1 MIIVFAKELKFEVRL
16 RLTLRKGFL
25 TQLGISCLNT
35 ANWQKF
41 DLNHKEVTQLA
52 QIILHD
58 YPGLEL
64 PIPCANG
71 FIFQFDP
78 EEFRLVEVPIED
90 LETFKFW
97 VELRLEQKLGLKK
110 TTHES
115 EREYS

>member
-1 MIIVFAKELKFEVRL
+1 MIIVFAKELKFEIRL
-16 RLTLRKGFL
+16 ILTLRNTFL
-25 TQLGISCLNT
+25 TQLGISCLN
-35 ANWQKF
+35 ADNWEKLK
-41 DLNHKEVTQLA
+41 LNHKEVTQLA

-58 YPGLEL
+58 YQGLKL
-64 PIPCANG
+64 PTPCANG

-78 EEFRLVEVPIED
+78 KEFRLVEVPIED

-110 TTHES
+110 TTYES